1 MSIIKPQVSSSSIF
15 ISFFIVVTRNSN
27 INLKLRDSLLW
38 TKGSHQSSN
47 LDTFQ
52 FSGENLQNSSCHFP
66 SNMSVFLQILQHSSI
81 SWKIT
86 APYLFNLSNT
96 YFSQKESIKKKIF
109 DTFECS
115 GQNLS
120 NSLHQFW
127 NDKSI
132 ALQILYPSSVWW
144 NIIRLYF
151 FSPKNIHF
159 AGKEPIQMKIFETFW
174 VLRSNF
180 VKFLMPSLKRWVKS
194 SKNFVSLFSFMK
206 DNSSILF

>member
-1 MSIIKPQVSSSSIF
+1 MSIIKPQVSSSSILV
-15 ISFFIVVTRNSN
+15 SFFIVVTHNSN
-27 INLKLRDSLLW
+27 INLKLIDSLLW

-47 LDTFQ
+47 FDTFQ
-52 FSGENLQNSSCHFP
+52 CSGENLQNSSCHFP
-66 SNMSVFLQILQHSSI
+66 SNMSVFFQILQHSSI

-86 APYLFNLSNT
+86 ALYFFSSSNT
-96 YFSQKESIKKKIF
+96 YFSQKEPIKKKIF

-120 NSLHQFW
+120 NSLQPFS

-132 ALQILYPSSVWW
+132 ALQILYLSSVSW

-151 FSPKNIHF
+151 FSPNNIHF

-180 VKFLMPSLKRWVKS
+180 VKFLMSILKRRVAS
-194 SKNFVSLFSFMK
+194 STDCVFLFIFMT
-206 DNSSILF
+206 DYSSVHF

>member
-1 MSIIKPQVSSSSIF
+1 MSIIKPQVSSSSILV
-15 ISFFIVVTRNSN
+15 SFFIVVTHNSN
-27 INLKLRDSLLW
+27 INLKLIDSLLW

-47 LDTFQ
+47 FDTFQ
-52 FSGENLQNSSCHFP
+52 CSGENLQNSSCHFP
-66 SNMSVFLQILQHSSI
+66 SNMSVFFQILQHSSI
-81 SWKIT
+81 SWKISS
-86 APYLFNLSNT
+86 SNT
-96 YFSQKESIKKKIF
+96 YFSQKEPIKKKIF

-120 NSLHQFW
+120 NSLQPFS

-132 ALQILYPSSVWW
+132 ALQILYLSSVSW

-151 FSPKNIHF
+151 FSPNNIHF

-180 VKFLMPSLKRWVKS
+180 VKFLMPSLKRRVKS
-194 SKNFVSLFSFMK
+194 SKNFVSFFSFMK
-206 DNSSILF
+206 GNSSILF